1 MNPEVRPIGGPGATH
16 PRNGSG
22 PPEGR
27 LRRSPET
34 TALLL
39 IGGLTVL
46 GLILR
51 LWHLGSWNFQATE
64 MFTYRDSQR
73 PQFGNPRPLGYLLNY
88 FVVRPFIPLD
98 ELGLRIIPA
107 LAGTLAI
114 PTIYY
119 MGRRVV
125 GSRAALFA
133 ALLVTLNP
141 TQILYSQ
148 LARYWSLV
156 FLFTII
162 APISLYL
169 GVRERSGPTFTL
181 GVVAAILA
189 GLSHPVS
196 VIALGGPALLLLAG
210 VRREQLALW
219 WTRRAVKI
227 GALVVLVLGALVLYR
242 FVPLLRGWIAMHDRM
257 PGYGQFLLRPQAPPG
272 LKQMT
277 RLLAL
282 TDSLTIPVVLA
293 ALAGV
298 YLVWRAGRERQV
310 ALFLASVAGFH
321 IAFLLLISL
330 RTSVSLYY
338 FLPAT
343 PAFFLGAGL
352 FLDWLCRVDWQA
364 RPAWLVPATVTLMI
378 LAAGM
383 PTVISDARDGRR
395 FDFRDAARWLTEE
408 MKPGDVVFSDQ
419 PMVLQHYL
427 PQTKVLHLQVNP
439 APLAD
444 SLRGLETG
452 GRSSLWLVAPAA
464 SHAFRATLKEG
475 GLRHWIYTR
484 CQLRNTLGR
493 GRIDL
498 RQQYLQVYR
507 CPPAEPAGS

>member
-1 MNPEVRPIGGPGATH
+1 V
-16 PRNGSG
+16 
-22 PPEGR
+22 
-27 LRRSPET
+27 
-34 TALLL
+34 L
-39 IGGLTVL
+39 IGGLTLL
-46 GLILR
+46 GLALR
-51 LWHLGSWNFQATE
+51 LWHLGDWNFQATE
-64 MFTYRDSQR
+64 MFTFRDSQR
-73 PQFGNPRPLGYLLNY
+73 PQFGNARPLGYLLNY

-98 ELGLRIIPA
+98 EFGLRLVPA

-114 PTIYY
+114 PAIYF
-119 MGRRVV
+119 MGRRLV

-133 ALLVTLNP
+133 ALLVTVNP

-156 FLFTII
+156 FLFSII
-162 APISLYL
+162 APIAVYL
-169 GVRERSGPTFTL
+169 GVRERNGRLFAL
-181 GVVAAILA
+181 GVVTTILA
-189 GLSHPVS
+189 GLSHPVGA
-196 VIALGGPALLLLAG
+196 IAVGGPALLLLAG
-210 VRREQLALW
+210 LRREQLVEW
-219 WTRRAVKI
+219 WSRPSVRI
-227 GALVVLVLGALVLYR
+227 GAAVVVALMALALYR
-242 FVPLLRGWIAMHDRM
+242 FVPLLYGWITMHDRM

-272 LKQMT
+272 VKQIM

-282 TDSLTIPVVLA
+282 TDSLTVPVMLA

-298 YLVWRAGRERQV
+298 YLVWRAGRERHV

-321 IAFLLLISL
+321 VGFLLLVSL

-338 FLPAT
+338 FLPST

-378 LAAGM
+378 VAAGL
-383 PTVISDARDGRR
+383 PTVISDYRDGRR
-395 FDFRDAARWLTEE
+395 FDFRGAAQWLSAE

-427 PQTKVLHLQVNP
+427 PRTRVLHLQQNP

-444 SLRGLETG
+444 SLRSLEG
-452 GRSSLWLVAPAA
+452 RGRSSLWLVAPAA

-484 CQLRNTLGR
+484 CQLGNTLGR

-507 CPPAEPAGS
+507 CPPATPPGS

>member
-1 MNPEVRPIGGPGATH
+1 MNPEFGPSGGAATRPQSELARPDRGVR
-16 PRNGSG
+16 
-22 PPEGR
+22 GR
-27 LRRSPET
+27 SAET

-39 IGGLTVL
+39 IGGLTLL

-88 FVVRPFIPLD
+88 FVVRPLIPLD
-98 ELGLRIIPA
+98 EFGLRLIPA

-114 PTIYY
+114 PVIYF
-119 MGRRVV
+119 MGRRLT

-156 FLFTII
+156 FLFSII
-162 APISLYL
+162 APIAIYL
-169 GVRERSGPTFTL
+169 GVRERSGRMFAL
-181 GVVAAILA
+181 GVVATILA
-189 GLSHPVS
+189 GLSHPVGA
-196 VIALGGPALLLLAG
+196 IAVGGPALLLLAG
-210 VRREQLALW
+210 VRREQVAEW
-219 WTRRAVKI
+219 WTRPAVKI
-227 GALVVLVLGALVLYR
+227 GAVVVLVLITLALYR
-242 FVPLLRGWIAMHDRM
+242 FVPLLRGWISMHDRM

-272 LKQMT
+272 VKQIM

-282 TDSLTIPVVLA
+282 TDSLTVPVVLA

-298 YLVWRAGRERQV
+298 YLVWRAGRERSAAV
-310 ALFLASVAGFH
+310 FLACVAGFH
-321 IAFLLLISL
+321 IGFLLLVSF

-338 FLPAT
+338 FLPST

-352 FLDWLCRVDWQA
+352 FLDWLCRMDWQA
-364 RPAWLVPATVTLMI
+364 RPAWLVPATVTLMM

-383 PTVISDARDGRR
+383 PTVISDYRDGRR
-395 FDFRDAARWLTEE
+395 FDFRGAARWLAEE

-427 PQTKVLHLQVNP
+427 PQTKVLHLQENP
-439 APLAD
+439 EPLAD
-444 SLRGLETG
+444 SLRSVEAS

-475 GLRHWIYTR
+475 GLRQWIYR
-484 CQLRNTLGR
+484 SCQLRNTLGR

-498 RQQYLQVYR
+498 RQEYLQVYR
-507 CPPAEPAGS
+507 CPPTAPRGS

>member
-1 MNPEVRPIGGPGATH
+1 MNPEVRPSGGAATRPHPAGAGYTA
-16 PRNGSG
+16 GA
-22 PPEGR
+22 GR
-27 LRRSPET
+27 SRES
-34 TALLL
+34 TALLV
-39 IGGLTVL
+39 IGGLTLL

-51 LWHLGSWNFQATE
+51 LWHLGDWNLQATE
-64 MFTYRDSQR
+64 MFTFRDSQR
-73 PQFGNPRPLGYLLNY
+73 PQFGNARPLGYLLNY

-98 ELGLRIIPA
+98 EFGLRLIPA

-114 PTIYY
+114 PAIYF
-119 MGRRVV
+119 MGRRLT

-133 ALLVTLNP
+133 ALLVTVNP

-162 APISLYL
+162 APIAVYL
-169 GVRERSGPTFTL
+169 GVRERSGRMFAL
-181 GVVAAILA
+181 GVVATILA
-189 GLSHPVS
+189 GLSHPVGA
-196 VIALGGPALLLLAG
+196 IALGGPALLLLAG
-210 VRREQLALW
+210 VRREQLVDW
-219 WTRRAVKI
+219 WARPAVRI
-227 GALVVLVLGALVLYR
+227 GAALVVALVALALYR
-242 FVPLLRGWIAMHDRM
+242 FVPLLRGWISMHDRM

-272 LKQMT
+272 VKQIM

-282 TDSLTIPVVLA
+282 TDSLTVPVVLA

-321 IAFLLLISL
+321 VGFLLLVSL

-338 FLPAT
+338 FLPAA

-378 LAAGM
+378 IAAGM
-383 PTVISDARDGRR
+383 PTLISDYRDGRR
-395 FDFRDAARWLTEE
+395 FDFRGAAQWLTEE
-408 MKPGDVVFSDQ
+408 MKPGDMVFSDQ

-427 PQTKVLHLQVNP
+427 PQTKVLHLQQHP
-439 APLAD
+439 EPLAD
-444 SLRGLETG
+444 SLRSLEAG

-475 GLRHWIYTR
+475 GLRHWIYTS
-484 CQLRNTLGR
+484 CQLGNTLGR

-507 CPPAEPAGS
+507 CPPVPPAGS